1 MKCINLLTFACL
13 AAPQA
18 LFAQVYTV
26 PVGYSTSTLAPNQFT
41 LVSPTVHSSSIASGV
56 LDAVSAAPNTVT
68 DNEVNFTTTLTA
80 GATYILELP
89 NGIIQEVASWSG
101 SVLTTPE
108 NITTHVTPAT
118 TTYKLRKAATI
129 SDVFGATN
137 SAGLT
142 ASPDGNTAIADNIL
156 VYNGSTFDTVYYYND
171 GSFAGWFDAVGN
183 AAQNKVLN
191 YADGFYVK
199 RVTGSNINLVFSG
212 EIKSKPTSGVLTNGY
227 NYLGAVAPAGL
238 DLDSSGLKNFISQS
252 STGNPS
258 TVDNV
263 LIPDGAV
270 YRTCY
275 YFNDGAGFEGWY
287 DAQGSAVGNLSLS
300 SGFLILNRG
309 VTKLYTLSVPAGY
322 SSF

>member
-1 MKCINLLTFACL
+1 MKPIKLFALVCLT
-13 AAPQA
+13 APQA
-18 LFAQVYTV
+18 LFAQVYTA
-26 PVGYSTSTLAPNQFT
+26 PTGYTTSVLAPNQFT
-41 LVSPTVHSSSIASGV
+41 LVSPTVHSSTIASGV
-56 LDAVSAAPNTVT
+56 LDGESTSPNTVT

-89 NGIIQEVASWSG
+89 NGIIQEVTSWSG

-108 NITTHVTPAT
+108 NITAHVTPAT
-118 TTYKLRKAATI
+118 TTYKLRKAVTI

-142 ASPDGNTAIADNIL
+142 ASPNGNISIADNIL
-156 VYNGSTFDTVYYYND
+156 IYNGSTFDTVYYYND

-199 RVTGSNINLVFSG
+199 RVAGSNINLVFTG
-212 EIKSKPTSGVLTNGY
+212 EIKSKPTSGILTNGY

-238 DLDSSGLKNFISQS
+238 DLDSSGLKNFISHS
-252 STGNPS
+252 STGNTS

-263 LIPDGAV
+263 LIPNGAI

-287 DAQGSAVGNLSLS
+287 DAQGNAVGNLSLT
-300 SGFLILNRG
+300 SGFLIFNRG
-309 VTKLYTLSVPAGY
+309 VTKPYTLSVPAGY